1 VRSTLRRYW
10 HAFANAAA
18 NFLGEVAFRV
28 GLACRVIVGAVPVEV
43 QKRRWVRSVNK
54 PVLVDGCDWTT
65 NRVLFSIVV
74 YPPVDELD
82 LSKAEAAHYRRVNQI
97 KEIVARGAGDLR
109 LSLYLETEWDMEWD
123 IGREVWID
131 RDGYAY
137 DASRFGV
144 GTRSGSSER
153 RRNRDA

>member
-18 NFLGEVAFRV
+18 NFLDEVAFRV
-28 GLACRVIVGAVPVEV
+28 GLACRVIVGTVPVEV
-43 QKRRWVRSVNK
+43 EKRPWVRSVNK
-54 PVLVDGCDWTT
+54 PVLVDGCVWTT

-82 LSKAEAAHYRRVNQI
+82 LSKAEGAHYRRVNQI

-109 LSLYLETEWDMEWD
+109 LSLYLETEWDMDWHNR
-123 IGREVWID
+123 REVWID
-131 RDGYAY
+131 RGGYAY

-144 GTRSGSSER
+144 GTRSGSSEP
-153 RRNRDA
+153 RRNGDA